1 MKINHYYR
9 TLSIQ
14 KWKFK

>member
-1 MKINHYYR
+1 VKDF

-14 KWKFK
+14 KWARPRP